1 MLSAAADL
9 PTPDGRAQSGAF
21 TGLAETRKPE
31 AAPILQDKA
40 AYGGSP
46 HQSRPAAVSALAT
59 LSKGMEH
66 AQREAIAEQLRDLLR
81 DPWPPVVWAAA
92 RGLVTMADTEALD
105 ALEAFRRPLSTQ
117 EQAAV
122 DRLMA
127 ALRQEDKVDGSAVKK
142 EVEDL
147 RDKMR
152 KLEEQIQTLSARLD
166 AGPASSDSAPPHD

>member
-1 MLSAAADL
+1 AKYRDADLQAAVRERLQQGLRPLAQQAAYIALGAQRHNAPFALLSAAADL

-117 EQAAV
+117 EQAGV

-127 ALRQEDKVDGSAVKK
+127 ALD
-142 EVEDL
+142 
-147 RDKMR
+147 R
-152 KLEEQIQTLSARLD
+152 KRVV
-166 AGPASSDSAPPHD
+166 